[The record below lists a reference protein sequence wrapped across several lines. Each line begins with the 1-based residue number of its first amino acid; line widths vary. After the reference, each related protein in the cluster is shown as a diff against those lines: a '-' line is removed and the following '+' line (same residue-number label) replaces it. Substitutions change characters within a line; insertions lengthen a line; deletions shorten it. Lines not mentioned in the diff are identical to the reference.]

1 VNVLVVGSGVAG
13 LTAALHAHEA
23 GHRVTVVTKGALGD
37 GSTGFAQGGVAGV
50 YGPGDSAQ
58 RHAADT
64 MDAGAGLSDA
74 AAVDVLVRE
83 GAARIAELIARG
95 VAFDRSPDGELLLG
109 REAAHSHARI
119 VHAGGDATG
128 AAIARA
134 LVAAVR
140 DTGIEIVER
149 AFLVDLVLREGAVR
163 GIRVLRGDAVGEIEA
178 DAVILAT
185 GGAGHLYAHTTNP
198 AGTTGDGIAAAIR
211 AGAAVADLEFVQFHP
226 TILASEPAFLVSEA
240 VRGEGATLID
250 DEGRR
255 FVFDSHPDGEL
266 APRDVVSRAIARQA
280 AAQGSPVR
288 LDATMLGADRLA
300 SRFPTID
307 RVTRERG
314 FDWAHEP
321 IPVTP
326 AAHYLMGGIVTDL
339 DGRTTLPGLLAVGE
353 TARTGVHGANRLA
366 SNSLLEGA
374 VFGARAA
381 DALAA
386 PRSSAPPSL
395 APPSVAPNTS
405 LPYELLSLQSDSGD
419 NNSYGSEDA
428 SGSVDG
434 QKTQTFTRAILQ
446 QLMWDE
452 VGLLRTEGGLAH
464 ALGVIRA
471 WRSAA
476 VAPATAS
483 EHEDANLLLLAE
495 ATASA
500 ALVRTVSVG
509 AHYIEAPELERV

>member
-1 VNVLVVGSGVAG
+1 MNVIVAGSGIAG

-37 GSTGFAQGGVAGV
+37 GCTGFAQGGVAGV
-50 YGPGDSAQ
+50 YGPGDSAAL
-58 RHAADT
+58 HAADT
-64 MDAGAGLSDA
+64 LDAGAGLSDA
-74 AAVDVLVRE
+74 AAVDVLVNE

-95 VAFDRSPDGELLLG
+95 VAFDRGSDGDLLLG

-134 LVAAVR
+134 LVASAR
-140 DTGIEIVER
+140 ATTIEVVEH
-149 AFLVDLVLREGAVR
+149 AFVVDLIAEDGAVR
-163 GIRVLRGDAVGEIEA
+163 GIRVLRGDGQADLRA
-178 DAVILAT
+178 DAVVLAT

-198 AGTTGDGIAAAIR
+198 AGTTGDGIAAALR

-226 TILASEPAFLVSEA
+226 TILAAGPAFLISEA

-280 AAQGSPVR
+280 ALQGSPVR
-288 LDATMLGADRLA
+288 LDATMLGAETLA
-300 SRFPTID
+300 RRFPTID

-314 FDWAHEP
+314 FDWAAEA

-326 AAHYLMGGIVTDL
+326 AAHYLMGGVVTDL
-339 DGRTTLPGLLAVGE
+339 DGRTSLRGLFAVGE

-381 DALAA
+381 AALALPWPGAA
-386 PRSSAPPSL
+386 PATPAPE
-395 APPSVAPNTS
+395 AAVDAEHTGAGTFRR
-405 LPYELLSLQSDSGD
+405 EL
-419 NNSYGSEDA
+419 
-428 SGSVDG
+428 
-434 QKTQTFTRAILQ
+434 LQ

-452 VGLLRTEGGLAH
+452 VGLLRTEEGLVH
-464 ALGVIRA
+464 ALGVVRDWLADTPAPTTRA
-471 WRSAA
+471 
-476 VAPATAS
+476 

-495 ATASA
+495 RTASA
-500 ALVRTVSVG
+500 ALARTVSVG
-509 AHYIEAPELERV
+509 AHYLETPHLERV